1 MYLQGYS
8 GVKPGWTRVS
18 FPYYL
23 SKEEFEFTLGALEF
37 LAIYGQRFLPLYHF
51 NWKTGAWTFKK
62 RATEALKGME
72 NNCDFCGS
80 SLVHKMRGLNL
91 ECKNSECKTHSE
103 TDTKETSVIWK
114 YAKYLEKAKRIA
126 NLLPKF
132 PPHRHIPEDVDIK
145 LVTFRV

>member
-1 MYLQGYS
+1 M
-8 GVKPGWTRVS
+8 
-18 FPYYL
+18 
-23 SKEEFEFTLGALEF
+23 SKEEFEFTLAALEF

-62 RATEALKGME
+62 RAMEALKGME

-80 SLVHKMRGLNL
+80 SLANKMRGLNL
-91 ECKNSECKTHSE
+91 ECKNSECNQRSE
-103 TDTKETSVIWK
+103 IDTKETSVISK
-114 YAKYLEKAKRIA
+114 YAKYLETAKRVA

-132 PPHRHIPEDVDIK
+132 PPQRGIPEDVDIK